1 MAKNCEVCGREFSA
15 LYPKTTFEKHEV
27 CKVCKKR
34 LEISEKNSFFFRLE
48 LYKHYTHLV
57 FWILHEMDMMKP

>member
-15 LYPKTTFEKHEV
+15 LYPKTSFEKHEV

-34 LEISEKNSFFFRLE
+34 LEISEKNFDEVRKEKSYNPYGPGRRTC
-48 LYKHYTHLV
+48 YR
-57 FWILHEMDMMKP
+57 